1 MKRTEALDVNGR
13 TYPVNVFIEDRHDAT
28 ASIGGR
34 SINIRLPR
42 GMSREEQFRQLIRF
56 KQLVRQKLERHP
68 AAFQQPKRAYAHG
81 DTLQVGNEAY
91 LINLAFKGKES
102 SSAGIAGNTISLVIS
117 SRLPEEKRQRHIA
130 TLISRCIGARR
141 LPEIT
146 RRVHELNQK
155 HFRQQFNKVF
165 LKNNRSNWG
174 SCSREGRNINIS
186 TRLLF
191 APGDVI
197 DYVCTHELAHLL
209 EKSHSGRFWEL
220 VAQAMPDYREKKR
233 WLRENGSRCFF

>member
-1 MKRTEALDVNGR
+1 MKTETIDVNGR
-13 TYPVNVFIEDRHDAT
+13 TYPINIFIEHRHDAT
-28 ASIGGR
+28 ASVGKHAI
-34 SINIRLPR
+34 IIRLPQWMNR
-42 GMSREEQFRQLIRF
+42 DERFRKLMEFR
-56 KQLVRQKLERHP
+56 QLVRQKLERHP

-91 LINLAFKGKES
+91 LLNIAFKEKES
-102 SSAGIAGNTISLVIS
+102 SSAGITGNTISLRIS
-117 SRLPEEKRQRHIA
+117 SRLPEEKRQKHIA
-130 TLISRCIGARR
+130 TLVSRCIGARR

-155 HFRQQFNKVF
+155 HFRQQFSKVF
-165 LKNNRSNWG
+165 LKNSSSNWG
-174 SCSREGRNINIS
+174 SCSRKGRNINIS

-191 APGDVI
+191 APEDVI

-209 EKSHSGRFWEL
+209 EKNHSGQFWAL
-220 VAQAMPDYREKKR
+220 VARAMPDYKEKKR